1 MATVDLNAL
10 NDQDIKYLINALKNP
25 TEVFTIKDIQDKLC
39 TLDLYGCRE
48 DAVIL
53 GIIDNIEYVLHI
65 KTSKNYIEVN
75 RYSIHLRF
83 KKNNEHLIRLDVGS
97 GHNNPPGYSSC
108 KNVSHIHIYNPNVI
122 PHDCIAI
129 PLEESDFPNITT
141 IIKAFDNFLGYTNIQ
156 KGG

>member
-83 KKNNEHLIRLDVGS
+83 KKIM
-97 GHNNPPGYSSC
+97 
-108 KNVSHIHIYNPNVI
+108 
-122 PHDCIAI
+122 
-129 PLEESDFPNITT
+129 NI
-141 IIKAFDNFLGYTNIQ
+141 
-156 KGG
+156 